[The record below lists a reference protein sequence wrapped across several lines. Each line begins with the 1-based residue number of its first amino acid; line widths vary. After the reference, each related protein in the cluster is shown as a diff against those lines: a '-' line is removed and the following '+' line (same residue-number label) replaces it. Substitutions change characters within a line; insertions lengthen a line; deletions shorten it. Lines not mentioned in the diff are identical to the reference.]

1 MFSLCSHRKYGLD
14 LSCGACAR
22 LKGGEGRGAGSG
34 RAPWELAS
42 DEMTEEEWNDLLD
55 YVDRLGSTL
64 EDLNSEVPPID
75 GEDGE
80 FDDGLA
86 DSD

>member
-1 MFSLCSHRKYGLD
+1 M
-14 LSCGACAR
+14 
-22 LKGGEGRGAGSG
+22 KGGEGRGGEGSSTS
-34 RAPWELAS
+34 APWNISSA
-42 DEMTEEEWNDLLD
+42 DMTEEEWNDLLD
-55 YVDRLGSTL
+55 YADRLGSTL